1 MRMYLTF
8 TKKGLV
14 ALLAAVLLCLM
25 IGGEIYAAGNIKEN
39 GKTNRMRVDFI
50 KGLGLS
56 PQEECIGVKEIV
68 IPERFGEVYT
78 NYNALQDKAGYDLEP
93 YKGSNAT
100 VYTYSVETPDGYSG
114 DTVVNL
120 IVYNGRIIGGDV
132 SSRALNGFMLPLG
145 DYNGKNKT

>member
-1 MRMYLTF
+1 MYLTF

-25 IGGEIYAAGNIKEN
+25 ICGELYAAGNKKEN
-39 GKTNRMRVDFI
+39 GKTNQLRVDFI
-50 KGLGLS
+50 KSIGLS
-56 PQEECIGVKEIV
+56 PQEECIEKKDIV

-78 NYNALQDKAGYDLEP
+78 NYNVLQTEAGYDLEP
-93 YKGSNAT
+93 YRGAKAT
-100 VYTYSVETPDGYSG
+100 VFTYSVETPEGYSG

-132 SSRALNGFMLPLG
+132 SSRALDGFMLPLG
-145 DYNGKNKT
+145 DL